1 MPRYPA
7 ICAGVRAVRLSAF
20 SSLGA
25 RLERHGGERYPFHV
39 GDTWMAPA
47 VGCRME
53 DLRESDHPGMHRYAP
68 TRGLRELLDA
78 VVERTRRRTGAP
90 TERDD
95 VLISAGAT
103 GGLSAVLGALLS
115 PGDEVVILAPFW
127 PLIDGIVRSF
137 RGEPVA
143 VPLLDAGDDVVETVA
158 RLDRART
165 SRTVAVYVNATNNPT
180 GRVVSKERVEAIVAW
195 ARRHDLW
202 ILSDEVYE
210 DYAYVGEHIYCR
222 PLAPER
228 TFSVHSCSKAF
239 AATGWACI
247 AVPPRARRAR
257 CAPSAPPARAGRCG
271 LRDGG
276 QPVRMGRRADRGHGK
291 SHEDQRSY
299 VLQHTDRL
307 ADRGRG
313 SPRRAGRRRGRAGT
327 RAVPLDRSRV
337 GREPPEGSTFLFLDV
352 SHRLGPDGLG
362 PLLEACA
369 DRGIL
374 VAPGTSFGP
383 YTGHV
388 RVCFT
393 SAPPDVTRRG
403 MTALA
408 AILRD

>member
-7 ICAGVRAVRLSAF
+7 VCSGVHAVRLSAF

-39 GDTWMAPA
+39 GDTWLAPA

-68 TRGLRELLDA
+68 TRGLGGLLDA

-143 VPLLDAGDDVVETVA
+143 VPLRDAGDDVVETVA

-165 SRTVAVYVNATNNPT
+165 ARTVAVYVNATNNPT
-180 GRVVSKERVEAIVAW
+180 GRVLPKERVEAIVAW

-210 DYAYVGEHIYCR
+210 DYVYVGEHTYCR

-239 AATGWACI
+239 GM
-247 AVPPRARRAR
+247 
-257 CAPSAPPARAGRCG
+257 AGNRCG
-271 LRDGG
+271 WVVGPTAVMESLTKISVHTFYSTPTASQIAAEEALAGPGDAWVDEAR
-276 QPVRMGRRADRGHGK
+276 
-291 SHEDQRSY
+291 ELYRSIGAESAAI
-299 VLQHTDRL
+299 L
-307 ADRGRG
+307 GI
-313 SPRRAGRRRGRAGT
+313 
-327 RAVPLDRSRV
+327 
-337 GREPPEGSTFLFLDV
+337 EPPEGSTFLFLDV

-383 YTGHV
+383 YPGHV